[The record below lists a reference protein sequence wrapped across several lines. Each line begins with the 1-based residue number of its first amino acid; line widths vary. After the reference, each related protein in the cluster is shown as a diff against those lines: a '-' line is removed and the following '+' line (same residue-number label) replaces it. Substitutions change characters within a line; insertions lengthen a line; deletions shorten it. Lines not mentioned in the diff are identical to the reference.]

1 MTRLLKAALAA
12 SCLSLVALPVQAQAP
27 GFDVKLNPR
36 IGAYVPLSDLTS
48 AQAAGVEIVEEMT
61 GSLALG
67 LGVELQL
74 PVLPFNIRGNLDY
87 ATGSEVRVTEDGVER
102 DEGVETTLLA
112 VSGDLVFRPLP
123 EFILVQPY
131 LFAGGGLKQY
141 DVGDETTLDS
151 FRDESDPTLHLG
163 GGLDLSLGP
172 LAVNA
177 EVGDY
182 ISWYE
187 VQAADSEESETQHDL
202 FVTVGISM
210 GLL

>member
-1 MTRLLKAALAA
+1 MKRLLKATLAA
-12 SCLSLVALPVQAQAP
+12 SCLGLVALPAHAQAA
-27 GFDVKLNPR
+27 GFDVKVNPR
-36 IGAYVPLSDLTS
+36 IGAYVPLSDITQ
-48 AQAAGVEIVEEMT
+48 AQAAGAEIVEEMT

-74 PVLPFNIRGNLDY
+74 PVLPFSIRGNLDY

-123 EFILVQPY
+123 QIILVQPY
-131 LFAGGGLKQY
+131 VFAGGGLKQY
-141 DVGDETTLDS
+141 DVGDEATLNS
-151 FRDESDPTLHLG
+151 FRDESDPTLHVG

-182 ISWYE
+182 ISWYD
-187 VQAADSEESETQHDL
+187 VQAADTDETETQHDL
-202 FVTVGISM
+202 FVTVGISI